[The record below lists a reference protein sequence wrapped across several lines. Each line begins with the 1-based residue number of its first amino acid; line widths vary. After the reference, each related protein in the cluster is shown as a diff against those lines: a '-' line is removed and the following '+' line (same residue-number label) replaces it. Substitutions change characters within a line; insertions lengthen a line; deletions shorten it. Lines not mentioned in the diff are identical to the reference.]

1 MSSTVS
7 RADDVRPIAVLVD
20 REGLGD
26 TLLKLP
32 FLRAIARAYPD
43 RPIWWIATH
52 TTSMAREMKPFVGD
66 LIAHVVENAN
76 ITTPMGTVIRQLRT
90 FPPFDLVF
98 DMRTRLVT
106 VALARTVLKHRGF
119 YCCLPGYALS
129 DKRPP
134 RRRSRPEGIAAR
146 ALSMAEAALQ
156 RTPEWQGRFQLSDRI
171 RARAAQT
178 LPDGPKYV
186 GIAIGSREARKNWP
200 LPNYVALAKRLVAHG
215 LTPVVFTGPQERA
228 IANELRASIPSA
240 LFPQADADDADAASL
255 EYAIALG
262 ERLKVAVANDSGM
275 GHLFGAIGAPLV
287 SLFGPT
293 NPARWAPLTAR
304 GVVIRAQDHGG
315 ETMEAIPVDAV
326 VTAVEGLLR
335 DV

>member
-1 MSSTVS
+1 MSSTVL
-7 RADDVRPIAVLVD
+7 RTDDVRPIAVLVD

-66 LIAHVVENAN
+66 LIAHVVEGAN
-76 ITTPMGTVIRQLRT
+76 ITTPVGTVIRQLRM
-90 FPPFDLVF
+90 FPPFELVF

-106 VALARTVLKHRGF
+106 VFLARTILKHRGF

-134 RRRSRPEGIAAR
+134 GRWSRPEGIAAR

-156 RTPEWQGRFQLSDRI
+156 GTPDWQGRFQLSDRI
-171 RARAAQT
+171 RTRAAHT
-178 LPDGPKYV
+178 LPDSPKYI

-200 LPNYVALAKRLVAHG
+200 LPNYVALAKRLAAQG
-215 LTPVVFTGPQERA
+215 LTPVFFTGPQERA
-228 IANELRASIPSA
+228 IANELRAAIPSA
-240 LFPQADADDADAASL
+240 LFPQADGEDADAASL

-262 ERLKVAVANDSGM
+262 ERVSVAVANDSGM

-293 NPARWAPLTAR
+293 NPARWAPLTKR
-304 GVVIRAQDHGG
+304 GIIIRAQDHGG

-326 VTAVEGLLR
+326 TAAVEGLLR